1 MSWHL
6 STLRSDPKVNKY
18 QVMRQKRMKL
28 MRQKVKIMKL
38 MLMILKKT

>member
-18 QVMRQKRMKL
+18 QVMRLKRMKL